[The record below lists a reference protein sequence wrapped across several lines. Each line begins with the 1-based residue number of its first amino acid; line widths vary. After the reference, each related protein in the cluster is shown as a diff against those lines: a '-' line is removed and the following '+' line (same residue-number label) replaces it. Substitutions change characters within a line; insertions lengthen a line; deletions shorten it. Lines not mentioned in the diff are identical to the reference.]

1 MNYSSPETEK
11 KSCQK
16 GRSIMGKAQDA
27 KKETKKQPLKSAKE
41 KKLEKQQKKNA
52 K

>member
-1 MNYSSPETEK
+1 LRAEIGGFY
-11 KSCQK
+11 
-16 GRSIMGKAQDA
+16 MGKAQDA

-41 KKLEKQQKKNA
+41 KKMAKQMKKLS